1 MLAPFAVVA
10 SPKNLSLDDHFDR
23 SFLFMAMKG
32 IELSQD
38 GNAFT
43 ATATFEVF
51 DANGNLLQT
60 GCLTETAT
68 HLE

>member
-1 MLAPFAVVA
+1 
-10 SPKNLSLDDHFDR
+10 
-23 SFLFMAMKG
+23 MAMKG